1 MAFPRKLLNEDEDI
15 VLDLHPHWWYLSGPI
30 VALVVA
36 AIAGIVLQGVG
47 EGVPNTALRTALIP
61 LVVIAL
67 IWLIIRYLKW
77 TTTEFVVTTER
88 LIQRNGVL
96 GKHGREIPLDR
107 INDISF
113 HQAPFERMIRAGDL
127 VIESGGERGQQHI
140 PDIANPSDVQN
151 AIYRQVE
158 AFNEQRHG
166 ATVVQQAAQDSIPE
180 QIEKLDELRQRG
192 VISQA
197 EF

>member
-15 VLDLHPHWWYLSGPI
+15 VLDVHPHWWYLSGPI

-47 EGVPNTALRTALIP
+47 EGVPNTALRTALIA

-67 IWLIIRYLKW
+67 IWLVVRYLKW

-88 LIQRNGVL
+88 LIQRSGVL
-96 GKHGREIPLDR
+96 AKHGREIPLDR

-113 HQAPFERMIRAGDL
+113 HQAPLERLIGAGDL
-127 VIESGGERGQQHI
+127 VIESAGERGQQAI
-140 PDIANPSDVQN
+140 PDIAHPSDVQN

-158 AFNEQRHG
+158 AFTEARRGG
-166 ATVVQQAAQDSIPE
+166 AVVQQAQDSIPE
-180 QIEKLDELRQRG
+180 QIEKLDELR
-192 VISQA
+192 
-197 EF
+197 